1 LVSEFYD
8 KVKKEENSKYLSK
21 FYETLRILG
30 AGYVSENME
39 EAHEIFRE
47 IYTILLISVDKIGE
61 VKEKI
66 SKQIN
71 QSEDVSWL
79 WFKRE
84 VVAGYVINEN
94 MAKFKEWELKTLWD
108 EIKEKAPEKIK
119 EKLKKYCEGIFVV
132 KA

>member
-1 LVSEFYD
+1 
-8 KVKKEENSKYLSK
+8 
-21 FYETLRILG
+21 
-30 AGYVSENME
+30 
-39 EAHEIFRE
+39 
-47 IYTILLISVDKIGE
+47 
-61 VKEKI
+61 
-66 SKQIN
+66 
-71 QSEDVSWL
+71 
-79 WFKRE
+79 